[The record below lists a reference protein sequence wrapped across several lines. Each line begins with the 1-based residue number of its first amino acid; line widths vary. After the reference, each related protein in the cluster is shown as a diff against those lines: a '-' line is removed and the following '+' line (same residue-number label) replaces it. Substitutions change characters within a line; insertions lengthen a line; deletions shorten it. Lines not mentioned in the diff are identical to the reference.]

1 MDKIGKYKELINRLE
16 KKEYSFDQ
24 EIIKPHCLDW
34 RKSYRGTSE
43 LIIFPNNTEKLGA
56 SMTSV
61 PTFNPSDEP
70 KNTENKES
78 TIKPKMTY

>member
-1 MDKIGKYKELINRLE
+1 MVIDNMVPHGMDNLGFFKSPLIATPAVNPVTAGKKI
-16 KKEYSFDQ
+16 
-24 EIIKPHCLDW
+24 
-34 RKSYRGTSE
+34 
-43 LIIFPNNTEKLGA
+43 PNKTEKLGA